1 MNTLGTGRHSELIL
15 EGPDSGSAEVSPEPC
30 FLASCSFSLL
40 RSDFSPSS
48 SIASV
53 LLYFCCFISLSR
65 SLTLFSSPSP
75 NKQTKIPGEGCEIF
89 TERVS
94 GCCAICSRCHFACR
108 CRLHVT
114 RFVTVGWD
122 RSVICGLFC
131 FSTGASRCSQGVRSR
146 VHLCPRTGSN
156 AFGTHRHE
164 WTTQLCARGCVPEV
178 CCEVVHWWSAQGC
191 VCPMFYRFQTWQNEV
206 YNFVF
211 LVSSALNNTSA
222 ETCALTAVVPGSM
235 RSMF

>member
-48 SIASV
+48 SIAAV

-94 GCCAICSRCHFACR
+94 WLLRNLFTVSFRLSLSPSRHSFCHRWMGSQCHLRVVLLQHRRQQMFTRGQVSRSPLPAYWFE
-108 CRLHVT
+108 RLWHPPPRMDHAT
-114 RFVTVGWD
+114 
-122 RSVICGLFC
+122 
-131 FSTGASRCSQGVRSR
+131 
-146 VHLCPRTGSN
+146 LCPR
-156 AFGTHRHE
+156 
-164 WTTQLCARGCVPEV
+164 
-178 CCEVVHWWSAQGC
+178 
-191 VCPMFYRFQTWQNEV
+191 
-206 YNFVF
+206 
-211 LVSSALNNTSA
+211 
-222 ETCALTAVVPGSM
+222 M
-235 RSMF
+235 RA